1 LTFAFGCG
9 CVGAVGP
16 LLTAAFVELATEFDV
31 TLSKFASSVNGSL
44 IMCIAGGSII
54 CNSLAVVYGKRP
66 VYLITSVLLMV
77 TCFWGAGSNSLAS
90 LTASRCIQGF
100 AMAPME
106 ALIPASIGD
115 VWFVHERGFRSA
127 IFNLGVLGGINLASP
142 IAGTIIQNNGW
153 KVAFWIMGAFFA
165 VQTILVFFFMPESAY
180 HRADVLNLDLGSHE
194 NINEA
199 LKYEK
204 EHEHRTEKTSE
215 DNVTDAQGN
224 DIPTGTRSPSVTS
237 EKQSYLRE
245 LLPYSGYNS
254 HDNLIKIMIRPFSLL
269 ASPVVLWATLL
280 FTTCISWLV
289 GISITISQ
297 IFSAPPYNFT
307 VSQVGL
313 TNLSSFVASLLA
325 TLIAEPLT
333 DGIARFMARK
343 NGGVYEPEFRLP
355 ILISYLVFT
364 TVGFFAWG
372 QAAQNQAPWPV
383 AVIVCLG
390 LINFGIQLGTTGI
403 VAYVVDTH
411 RDKASEA
418 FATMNFVKNTFA
430 FGLTFYINDWIANQG
445 VRQTFF
451 VIGGLT
457 LAASLTTIP
466 MYIYG
471 KRSRSWIHRS
481 KIVR

>member
-1 LTFAFGCG
+1 
-9 CVGAVGP
+9 
-16 LLTAAFVELATEFDV
+16 
-31 TLSKFASSVNGSL
+31 
-44 IMCIAGGSII
+44 
-54 CNSLAVVYGKRP
+54 
-66 VYLITSVLLMV
+66 MV
-77 TCFWGAGSNSLAS
+77 TCFWGAGSKSLGS
-90 LTASRCIQGF
+90 LTAARCIQGF

-115 VWFVHERGFRSA
+115 IWFVHERGFRSA
-127 IFNLGVLGGINLASP
+127 VFNLGVLGGINLASP
-142 IAGTIIQNNGW
+142 IAGTIIQNHGW
-153 KVAFWIMGAFFA
+153 AVAFWIMGAFFA
-165 VQTILVFFFMPESAY
+165 IQTLLVFFFMPESAY
-180 HRADVLNLDLGSHE
+180 HRPDVLNLDLGSHE
-194 NINEA
+194 NVNDA

-204 EHEHRTEKTSE
+204 EHDRQAEKSE
-215 DNVTDAQGN
+215 DNEVTDAQGN
-224 DIPTGTRSPSVTS
+224 IVPGPAIRNPSVTS
-237 EKQSYLRE
+237 QKQSYWHE
-245 LLPYSGYNS
+245 LLPYCGYNS
-254 HDNLIKIMIRPFSLL
+254 HDNLLKVMLRPFTLL

-325 TLIAEPLT
+325 TAIAEPLT
-333 DGIARFMARK
+333 DGIARFMARR
-343 NGGVYEPEFRLP
+343 NNGVYEPEFRLP

-364 TVGFFAWG
+364 SVGFFAWG
-372 QAAQNQAPWPV
+372 QAAENQAPWPV

-418 FATMNFVKNTFA
+418 FATMNFIKNTFA

-457 LAASLTTIP
+457 LAASLTTVP

-471 KRSRSWIHRS
+471 KKARSWIHRS